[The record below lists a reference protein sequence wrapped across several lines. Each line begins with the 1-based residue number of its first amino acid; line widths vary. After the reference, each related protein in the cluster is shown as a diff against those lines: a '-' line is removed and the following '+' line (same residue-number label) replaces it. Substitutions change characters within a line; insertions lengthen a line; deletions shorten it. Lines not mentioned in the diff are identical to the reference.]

1 MQDIRDP
8 YGIFSKVCFSRF
20 PTPTPVSST
29 PLALLTS
36 FVSPYLLSYPIFM
49 PNLSVCPI
57 RFLFLSTSS
66 YPLLVFFIASVGF
79 HETFQRQRKI
89 KLLSKPT
96 AP

>member
-36 FVSPYLLSYPIFM
+36 FVSPYLLSY
-49 PNLSVCPI
+49 LHAQSVC
-57 RFLFLSTSS
+57 LS
-66 YPLLVFFIASVGF
+66 YPLPVPQHFFLPPLS
-79 HETFQRQRKI
+79 
-89 KLLSKPT
+89 LLYSFCGLS
-96 AP
+96 